1 MKNIIYIL
9 VFLFTFSS
17 FSQDDNV
24 LFDIKFGMTK
34 SEIKKIF
41 KADKEK
47 YTKIDLGGWL
57 WRYYY
62 QNNGYD
68 ENGGLTQIKLNPV
81 GGGLY
86 GLPITDSRVL
96 FKALLRVLIKQ
107 GYTNDDININSDN
120 PLEFTIGEVYI
131 LSNKE
136 KNRNVYI
143 GLPPM
148 GNNVYMNL
156 VIGKYVDILEEGT
169 ETSNSPF

>member
-1 MKNIIYIL
+1 MKNILIIL
-9 VFLFTFSS
+9 GLLFSLSS
-17 FSQDDNV
+17 FAQDDNV

-41 KADKEK
+41 KKDKEK

-68 ENGGLTQIKLNPV
+68 ETGGLTQIKLNPV

-86 GLPITDSRVL
+86 GLRETDARIV
-96 FKALLRVLIKQ
+96 FKALVRLLIKQ
-107 GYTNDDININSDN
+107 GYTNDDINTNSDN
-120 PLEFTIGEVYI
+120 SLEFKIAEVYI

-143 GLPPM
+143 GLPPY
-148 GNNVYMNL
+148 GDNVYVNC
-156 VIGKYVDILEEGT
+156 VIGKYVDVMAKEVDT
-169 ETSNSPF
+169 ADSPF